1 MNLNGTSSH
10 KTLVLGMESLS
21 YLLSHRQKIVMYH
34 ITIPFSIPEVN
45 SGFQMATGLLSM
57 DEEYLVFEFQVQD
70 NVIGLFKSDVKLVK
84 VPLADIISIEYKKK
98 LLSRNL
104 LIRASSMI
112 AVQDIPEA
120 KSGEI
125 KLKIHKKNA
134 EAAAQLASSAML
146 RISEERLSRLD
157 DGYDRLESL

>member
-1 MNLNGTSSH
+1 
-10 KTLVLGMESLS
+10 
-21 YLLSHRQKIVMYH
+21 MYH